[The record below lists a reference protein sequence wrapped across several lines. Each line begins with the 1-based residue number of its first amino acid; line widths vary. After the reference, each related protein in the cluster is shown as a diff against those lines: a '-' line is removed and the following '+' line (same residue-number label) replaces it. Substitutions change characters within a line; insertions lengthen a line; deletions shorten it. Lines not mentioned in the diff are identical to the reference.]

1 VFIGMEHI
9 QVTGKPIAG
18 DVFQE
23 MVEDIIAKQSDN
35 LEHALGVYRRS
46 AGGVN
51 LAALLDS
58 ALDVRSMLDSR
69 LQALDAGGRWS
80 VHPITSASG
89 RPSTVQAEKA
99 KDHLQR
105 LQSVEAAMA
114 MERNKQPTL
123 RDLAS
128 RALDAE
134 LARNRLDLSSA
145 DVYINT
151 YASHA
156 DEREERLPQRSSSMV
171 EHFIARLARQAEG
184 LTDSP

>member
-1 VFIGMEHI
+1 MLKAAGHEDELLNFLSLDERSVFIGMEHI

-46 AGGVN
+46 AGGVD

-105 LQSVEAAMA
+105 C
-114 MERNKQPTL
+114 K
-123 RDLAS
+123 AS
-128 RALDAE
+128 RRQWRWNATN
-134 LARNRLDLSSA
+134 NRPCGA
-145 DVYINT
+145 W
-151 YASHA
+151 
-156 DEREERLPQRSSSMV
+156 
-171 EHFIARLARQAEG
+171 QAVH
-184 LTDSP
+184 